1 MTPER
6 LRLKNRT
13 GWFAAGQEM
22 AQAMEVL
29 SAAAFKLYVYLCLY
43 AERQTG
49 RIDWHPEGAARL
61 FEGGGEQVRSAMQE
75 LCRQQVCALSGAGR
89 VEIADRFW
97 PYEKP
102 IQAEA
107 GPDLAGY
114 VRQVRQML
122 LRPACVRASFSPA
135 DERLAAG
142 FHRRRV
148 TLIQLERAIWLGCAR
163 KYIALLNGQTPMLIT
178 SLHYFTGLVDEVTT
192 TSVAESYWLHVKR
205 KAEQLEGRWIASRD
219 SRPATEQNKMTE
231 TK

>member
-1 MTPER
+1 MTPAR
-6 LRLKNRT
+6 LRLKNRS
-13 GWFAAGQEM
+13 GWFAAGQEV
-22 AQAMEVL
+22 AQAMEIL

-61 FEGGGEQVRSAMQE
+61 FDGGAKQVRSAMQE
-75 LCRQQVCALSGAGR
+75 LCRQQVCALSGAGT

-102 IQAEA
+102 EPA
-107 GPDLAGY
+107 GAGADLAGY
-114 VRQVRQML
+114 IGQVRQML
-122 LRPACVRASFSPA
+122 LRPACVRASFSAA

-142 FHRRRV
+142 LHRRGV
-148 TLIQLERAIWLGCAR
+148 TLTQLERAIWLGCAR

-178 SLHYFTGLVDEVTT
+178 SLHYFAGLVDEVTT
-192 TSVAESYWLHVKR
+192 TSVAESYWQHVQR
-205 KAEQLEGRWIASRD
+205 KAEQLEGRWVASRD
-219 SRPATEQNKMTE
+219 SRPATEQ

>member
-13 GWFAAGQEM
+13 GWFAAGQEV
-22 AQAMEVL
+22 AQAMEIL

-49 RIDWHPEGAARL
+49 RIDWQPEGAARW

-75 LCRQQVCALSGAGR
+75 LCRQQVCALSGAGT

-107 GPDLAGY
+107 GPDLASY

-122 LRPACVRASFSPA
+122 LRPACVRTSFSAA

-142 FHRRRV
+142 FHRRGV
-148 TLIQLERAIWLGCAR
+148 TLIQLERAIRLGCAR
-163 KYIALLNGQTPMLIT
+163 KYLALLNGQTPMLIT
-178 SLHYFTGLVDEVTT
+178 SLHYFTGLVDEVMATN
-192 TSVAESYWLHVKR
+192 VAESYWQHVQR
-205 KAEQLEGRWIASRD
+205 KAEQLEGRWVARRD
-219 SRPATEQNKMTE
+219 SRPATEQ